1 MAAYDGSLLFNT
13 KIDTSGF
20 EKLSSMAAKAAAKI
34 TAAFTAAVTAAGKVG
49 SDFEAG
55 MSAVGS
61 ISLESA
67 ENMALLTAKA
77 QEMGATTK
85 FSATESA
92 KAFEF
97 MSMAGW
103 KTNQMLSGV
112 SGVMDLAAASGE
124 DLATVSDIVTDALTA
139 FGMTAAESGKFSDI
153 LAAASS
159 NANTNVAMMGESFKY
174 AAPVFGALGY
184 SAEDAAVALGLM
196 ANAGIKGTQAG
207 RTLRMAISSLAAPSK
222 EAAEAMDRYKISL
235 TDENGKMYSF
245 ADMMVQMRDKLGG
258 LAEAEQTAAAS
269 TIFGT
274 EAMSGMLSIINA
286 SEEDFNKL
294 TEAIENSE
302 GMTEKM
308 AEIRLDNLQGDVT
321 ILKSGLEAL
330 GIAAY
335 DKFSE
340 PLRSAVQSVTSE
352 VEKLTNSIKDG
363 ELSASFEKVSTKLAE
378 LAGQFLEFAV
388 NKGIPALINAFEWV
402 IDNGGKVVSA
412 LEIVAAGYASI
423 KIMAWGAAAQ
433 AAIGGTTIAQ
443 QAGLMAASL
452 ANPATAAVALAV
464 ALAAVGTAVL
474 GYKKSQLEIKNA
486 EMAYPLREELDAV
499 RDLQAAYEDI
509 DESARK
515 EAQSRIAETE
525 RIKALKSELD
535 RYVDINGKVVSNKE
549 RVKQLTEEI
558 NSIMPGTISLIGE
571 EISGY
576 QQASAAIED
585 FISKKQQ
592 EAVLDWKSAG
602 YGEAKANVMDL
613 AKEFAQVSA
622 EKERLSKEV
631 LSTDKAYNEAY
642 ARTREELAK
651 EDVAYNSDR
660 ELAYYNADKEILEML
675 KDEEEEL
682 YILNK
687 AREEASAALGA
698 KNILYSEMNTTLDGY
713 YASIQEYEGLTA
725 ALAEGDTQAFNAI
738 LNGLKGFYGDYS
750 KVSAEEIEREI
761 SEKQL
766 ILDEWTKQ
774 YALGKI
780 PAYMVEEA
788 KNGLDET
795 IQLAKDYIYTTGN
808 AVEGV
813 VLTAGEY
820 YAHYYG
826 GQTAWAQSELAAALG
841 NGGLSPELA
850 EAADD
855 LGSGVADGI
864 AEGFETELDDLKFSL
879 ELGKITDDQ
888 FNQQLGALLNKYD
901 SAQTKAYRD
910 HWSDYTKWQTRK
922 AEEAAREA
930 NKVSEEFKSAADKL
944 EFDKKMGNI
953 SDDEYL
959 EQFKAL
965 LDKYD
970 SAQTEA
976 YSSYWNKYA
985 TEKKKK
991 EEEDEKAALKEIE
1004 TWQKASDKL
1013 ISDYEK
1019 RYNKLMAKRDAMISK
1034 LSADSL
1040 YTKTDPDADEDDKDY
1055 DYNLTDNSKQK
1066 KKLDEYEKLLKKL
1079 QGLNASEDFMN
1090 EFLSMDIDKALEF
1103 GKTLSSAKGG
1113 AAAWL
1118 KGWQENHDREKQLA
1132 DDYAKPAIEELNK
1145 EYEPLFENLLQNV
1158 PNAFSEKGR
1167 QSLQGYIDGLNV
1179 KKEDADAA
1187 VVSVMD
1193 GVIKA
1198 CEDKLEI
1205 HSPSKVMYEMG
1216 EYTADGFIEGLMSKS
1231 DAVYNAVMS
1240 VFGSAFDD
1248 VYAKMQAAVSFS
1260 MSAAAS
1266 DVTAASSA
1274 PKAYSSGVSRSFTQ
1288 PSRGVYGN
1296 DYNLYLNNEYFGKMV
1311 RRAVSESGILTA
1323 NSGGVY

>member
-13 KIDTSGF
+13 KIDASGF
-20 EKLSSMAAKAAAKI
+20 EKLGSMAAKAAAKV
-34 TAAFTAAVTAAGKVG
+34 TAAFTAAVTAAGMAG
-49 SDFEAG
+49 SNFEVG
-55 MSAVGS
+55 MSSVAA

-77 QEMGATTK
+77 EEMGATTK

-92 KAFEF
+92 KAFEY

-103 KTNQMLSGV
+103 KTDQMLSGI
-112 SGVMDLAAASGE
+112 SGIMDLAAASGE

-174 AAPVFGALGY
+174 AAPIFGALGY
-184 SAEDAAVALGLM
+184 SAEDAAVAIGLM
-196 ANAGIKGTQAG
+196 ANAGIKGTQSG
-207 RTLRMAISSLAAPSK
+207 TVLRAAISSLAAPSN

-235 TDENGKMYSF
+235 TDENGQMYSF
-245 ADMMVQMRDKLGG
+245 AEVMVNLREKLGS
-258 LAEAEQTAAAS
+258 LSEAEQTAAAS

-274 EAMSGMLSIINA
+274 EAMSGMLAVINA

-294 TEAIENSE
+294 TDAIANSE

-335 DKFSE
+335 NKFSD
-340 PLRSAVQSVTSE
+340 PLRSAVQAVTGE
-352 VEKLTNSIKDG
+352 VAKLTESIKNG

-378 LAGQFLEFAV
+378 LAGKLLEFAV
-388 NKGIPALINAFEWV
+388 NEGIPALINAFEWV
-402 IDNGGKVVSA
+402 IDNGEKVVSA
-412 LEIVAAGYASI
+412 LETVAAGYATI
-423 KIMAWGAAAQ
+423 KIMSWGAAAQ
-433 AAIGGTTIAQ
+433 AAIGGTTIAE

-452 ANPATAAVALAV
+452 ANPVTVAVALAV
-464 ALAAVGTAVL
+464 ALAAVGTAIL
-474 GYKKSQLEIKNA
+474 GYKRNQLEIKNA

-509 DESARK
+509 DQTAKK
-515 EAQSRIAETE
+515 EAQSKIAETE
-525 RIKALKSELD
+525 HIKALKSELD
-535 RYVDINGKVVSNKE
+535 RYVDINGKVISNRE
-549 RVKQLTEEI
+549 RVLELTEQI
-558 NSIMPGTISLIGE
+558 NSIMPGTISLIEE
-571 EISGY
+571 EISNY
-576 QQASAAIED
+576 QQASAAIDE
-585 FISKKQQ
+585 FITKKQQ
-592 EAVLDWKSAG
+592 EAVLDWKEAG

-613 AKEFAQVSA
+613 AKEYAQVSA
-622 EKERLSKEV
+622 ERERLSKEV

-651 EDVAYNSDR
+651 EDVAYNSNR
-660 ELAYYNADKEILEML
+660 ELAYARADKEILDML
-675 KDEEEEL
+675 EDEKEEL

-687 AREEASAALGA
+687 AREEAGAALGA
-698 KNILYSEMNTTLDGY
+698 QDIIWSEMKTTLDGY
-713 YASIQEYEGLTA
+713 YSAIQEYEGLTA

-738 LNGLKGFYGDYS
+738 LNGVKGFYGDYS
-750 KVSAEEIEREI
+750 EVSAEEISRNIAEM
-761 SEKQL
+761 QGL
-766 ILDEWTKQ
+766 VDEWTKENE
-774 YALGKI
+774 LGNI
-780 PAYMVEEA
+780 PTYMVEQA

-820 YAHYYG
+820 YARYYG
-826 GQTAWAQSELAAALG
+826 GQAAWAQSELAAALG
-841 NGGLSPELA
+841 SGGLSPELS
-850 EAADD
+850 EAAND
-855 LGSGVADGI
+855 LGADVADGI
-864 AEGFETELDDLKFSL
+864 SEGFETELDDLKFSL

-888 FNQQLGALLNKYD
+888 FNQQLGALLQKYDSGQTKAYREYWSDFTRGQKNNAKESVSEINKDFEEAVSDLDFELVLGKIDDDTYHEKLGGLLNQYD
-901 SAQTKAYRD
+901 SAQTKAYSNY
-910 HWSDYTKWQTRK
+910 WSRY
-922 AEEAAREA
+922 
-930 NKVSEEFKSAADKL
+930 
-944 EFDKKMGNI
+944 
-953 SDDEYL
+953 
-959 EQFKAL
+959 
-965 LDKYD
+965 
-970 SAQTEA
+970 
-976 YSSYWNKYA
+976 YSWE
-985 TEKKKK
+985 EKK
-991 EEEDEKAALKEIE
+991 EDEDEQAALKEIE

-1013 ISDYEK
+1013 ISEYES
-1019 RYNKLMAKRDAMISK
+1019 RYAQIMAKRDSMLSK

-1055 DYNLTDNSKQK
+1055 DYNLADNSEQK

-1090 EFLSMDIDKALEF
+1090 EFLSMDIDQALEF
-1103 GKTLSSAKGG
+1103 GKALSTAKGG
-1113 AAAWL
+1113 SAAWL
-1118 KGWQENHDREKQLA
+1118 KGWQENRDREKQLA
-1132 DDYAKPAIEELNK
+1132 DNYVQTAIDELNA
-1145 EYEPLFENLLQNV
+1145 EYEPQFQNLLDNV

-1167 QSLQGYIDGLNV
+1167 QSLQGYIDGLNE

-1260 MSAAAS
+1260 MSAAAA

-1274 PKAYSSGVSRSFTQ
+1274 PRASSSGVSQSFT
-1288 PSRGVYGN
+1288 PSYRGVSGN

-1311 RRAVSESGILTA
+1311 RRAVSENGILTA

>member
-20 EKLSSMAAKAAAKI
+20 EKLSSMAAKAAAKV
-34 TAAFTAAVTAAGKVG
+34 TAAFTGAVTAAGKVG

-77 QEMGATTK
+77 EEMGATTK

-92 KAFEF
+92 KAFEY

-103 KTNQMLSGV
+103 KTDQMLSGV

-174 AAPVFGALGY
+174 AAPIFGAMNY
-184 SAEDAAVALGLM
+184 SAEDCAVALGLM
-196 ANAGIKGTQAG
+196 ANAGIKGTQSGTA
-207 RTLRMAISSLAAPSK
+207 LRAAISSLAAPAK
-222 EAAEAMDRYKISL
+222 KAADAMKQYGISL
-235 TDENGKMYSF
+235 KNESGDMYSF
-245 ADMMVQMRDKLGG
+245 AEVMEELREKLGG
-258 LAEAEQTAAAS
+258 LSEAEQTAAAS
-269 TIFGT
+269 ALFGR
-274 EAMSGMLSIINA
+274 EAMSGMLAIVNA

-294 TEAIENSE
+294 TEAIANSE

-335 DKFSE
+335 NKFSD
-340 PLRSAVQSVTSE
+340 PLRSAVQAVTGE
-352 VEKLTNSIKDG
+352 VAKLTESIKDG
-363 ELSASFEKVSTKLAE
+363 ELSDSFEKVSTKLAE
-378 LAGQFLEFAV
+378 LAGKLLEFSV

-402 IDNGGKVVSA
+402 IDNGEKVASV
-412 LEIVAAGYASI
+412 LETVAVGYSSI
-423 KIMAWGAAAQ
+423 KLMAWGATAQ
-433 AAIGGTTIAQ
+433 AAIGGTTIAE

-452 ANPATAAVALAV
+452 ANPVTVAVALAT
-464 ALAAVGTAVL
+464 AIAAVGTAII
-474 GYKKSQLEIKNA
+474 GYKKNQLEIKNA

-535 RYVDINGKVVSNKE
+535 RYVDINGKVISDKE

-558 NSIMPGTISLIGE
+558 NSIMPGTISLIE
-571 EISGY
+571 DEISGY

-585 FISKKQQ
+585 YITQKQQ
-592 EAVLDWKSAG
+592 EAVLDWKEAG
-602 YGEAKANVMDL
+602 YNEATANVTEL

-651 EDVAYNSDR
+651 EDVAYNSNK
-660 ELAYYNADKEILEML
+660 ELAYARADKEILDML
-675 KDEEEEL
+675 EDEKEEL

-687 AREEASAALGA
+687 AREEAGAALGA
-698 KNILYSEMNTTLDGY
+698 QDIIWSEMKTTLDGY
-713 YASIQEYEGLTA
+713 YSAIREYEGLTA

-750 KVSAEEIEREI
+750 EVSADEI
-761 SEKQL
+761 SRNIAEMQAL
-766 ILDEWTKQ
+766 VDEWTKENE
-774 YALGKI
+774 LGNI
-780 PAYMVEEA
+780 PAYMVEQA

-820 YAHYYG
+820 YARYYG

-841 NGGLSPELA
+841 NGGLSPELS
-850 EAADD
+850 EAADN
-855 LGSGVADGI
+855 LGGAVADGV

-888 FNQQLGALLNKYD
+888 FNQQLGALLQKYD
-901 SAQTKAYRD
+901 SGQTKAYRD
-910 HWSDYTKWQTRK
+910 HWSDFTKWQKRK
-922 AEEAAREA
+922 AEESAREA

-944 EFDKKMGNI
+944 EFDKNMGNI

-976 YSSYWNKYA
+976 YSSYWKKYA

-1019 RYNKLMAKRDAMISK
+1019 RYNKIMAKRDAMISK

-1055 DYNLTDNSKQK
+1055 DYNLADNSEQK

-1103 GKTLSSAKGG
+1103 GKALSTAKGG
-1113 AAAWL
+1113 SAAWL
-1118 KGWQENHDREKQLA
+1118 KGWQENHDREKQIA
-1132 DDYAKPAIEELNK
+1132 DNYVKTAIDELNA
-1145 EYEPLFENLLQNV
+1145 EYEPQFQNLLDNV
-1158 PNAFSEKGR
+1158 PNAFGEKGR
-1167 QSLQGYIDGLNV
+1167 QSLQGYIDGLNE

-1274 PKAYSSGVSRSFTQ
+1274 PKASSSGVSQAFTP
-1288 PSRGVYGN
+1288 PSRSVYGN

-1311 RRAVSESGILTA
+1311 RRAVSENGILTA

>member
-1 MAAYDGSLLFNT
+1 MATYDGSLLFNT
-13 KIDTSGF
+13 KIDASGF
-20 EKLSSMAAKAAAKI
+20 ENLASMASKAAAKI

-55 MSAVGS
+55 ISSVAA

-67 ENMALLTAKA
+67 ENMAMLTAKA
-77 QEMGATTK
+77 EEMGATTQ

-92 KAFEF
+92 KAFEY

-174 AAPVFGALGY
+174 AAPLFGALEY
-184 SAEDAAVALGLM
+184 SAEDASVALGLM
-196 ANAGIKGTQAG
+196 ANAGIKGSQSGTA
-207 RTLRMAISSLAAPSK
+207 LRAAVSSLVSPSK
-222 EAAEAMDRYKISL
+222 EAAEAMRQYSISL
-235 TDENGKMYSF
+235 EDNSGKMYSF
-245 ADMMVQMRDKLGG
+245 AEVMVNLREKLGS
-258 LAEAEQTAAAS
+258 LSEAEQAAAAS

-274 EAMSGMLSIINA
+274 EAMSGMLAIINA
-286 SEEDFNKL
+286 SESDFNKL
-294 TEAIENSE
+294 TDAIANSQ

-335 DKFSE
+335 NKFSD
-340 PLRSAVQSVTSE
+340 PLRSAVQAVTGE
-352 VEKLTNSIKDG
+352 IGKLTDSIKDG
-363 ELSASFEKVSTKLAE
+363 ELSDAFAKVSSKLAE
-378 LAGQFLEFAV
+378 LAGQFLEFSV
-388 NKGIPALINAFEWV
+388 NEGIPALINAFEWT
-402 IDNGGKVVSA
+402 IDNGDKIVST
-412 LEIVAAGYASI
+412 LETVAAGYATI
-423 KIMAWGAAAQ
+423 KIMSWGAAAQ

-452 ANPATAAVALAV
+452 ANPATVAVALAA
-464 ALAAVGTAVL
+464 ALAAVGTATI
-474 GYKKSQLEIKNA
+474 GYLRNQMEIRNA
-486 EMAYPLREELDAV
+486 NMAYPLREELDAV

-509 DESARK
+509 DESAKK

-558 NSIMPGTISLIGE
+558 NSIMPNTISLIGE

-585 FISKKQQ
+585 YISQKQQ

-602 YGEAKANVMDL
+602 YGEAKANVTEL
-613 AKEFAQVSA
+613 AKDFAQVSA

-631 LSTDKAYNEAY
+631 LSTDKAYSEAY
-642 ARTREELAK
+642 AQTLEELAK
-651 EDVAYNSDR
+651 EDVAYNSNR
-660 ELAYYNADKEILEML
+660 ELAYARAAEEIAKLEN
-675 KDEEEEL
+675 DEESAL
-682 YILNK
+682 YSLKK

-725 ALAEGDTQAFNAI
+725 ALAKGDTQAFNAI

-750 KVSAEEIEREI
+750 DISSEEIEREI
-761 SEKQL
+761 AEKQL

-788 KNGLDET
+788 KNGLEQT
-795 IQLAKDYIYTTGN
+795 KQLAKDYIYTTGN

-820 YAHYYG
+820 YARYYG
-826 GQTAWAQSELAAALG
+826 GQAAWAQSELAAALG
-841 NGGLSPELA
+841 TGGLSPELS
-850 EAADD
+850 EAADS
-855 LGSGVADGI
+855 LGGAVADGI
-864 AEGFETELDDLKFSL
+864 AEGFETELDDLKFNL

-888 FNQQLGALLNKYD
+888 YNQQLGALLQKYD
-901 SAQTKAYRD
+901 SGQTKAYREY
-910 HWSDYTKWQTRK
+910 WSDFTRGQKNK
-922 AEEAAREA
+922 AEESVSEI
-930 NKVSEEFKSAADKL
+930 NKVFEDAVSDLDFDKL
-944 EFDKKMGNI
+944 TGKIDNDEYGKRLGELLDQYDSTQTKAYSNYWSKYFSWQDKKK
-953 SDDEYL
+953 D
-959 EQFKAL
+959 
-965 LDKYD
+965 
-970 SAQTEA
+970 
-976 YSSYWNKYA
+976 
-985 TEKKKK
+985 
-991 EEEDEKAALKEIE
+991 EDEQAALKEIE

-1013 ISDYEK
+1013 ISEYES
-1019 RYNKLMAKRDAMISK
+1019 RYNQIMAKRDSMLSK
-1034 LSADSL
+1034 LSSDSL
-1040 YTKTDPDADEDDKDY
+1040 YTKFDPDADEDDKDY
-1055 DYNLTDNSKQK
+1055 DYNLADNSKQK
-1066 KKLDEYEKLLKKL
+1066 KQLDEYEKLLKKL

-1090 EFLSMDIDKALEF
+1090 EFLSMDIDQALEF
-1103 GKTLSSAKGG
+1103 GKALSSAKGG
-1113 AAAWL
+1113 SAAWL
-1118 KGWQENHDREKQLA
+1118 KGWQENRDREKQLA
-1132 DDYAKPAIEELNK
+1132 DNYVKTAVDELNA
-1145 EYEPLFENLLQNV
+1145 EYEPQFQNLLDNV
-1158 PNAFSEKGR
+1158 PNAFGEKGR
-1167 QSLQGYIDGLNV
+1167 QSLQGYIDGLNE

-1198 CEDKLEI
+1198 CEEKLEI

-1260 MSAAAS
+1260 MSAAAA

-1274 PKAYSSGVSRSFTQ
+1274 PRASSSGVSQAFT
-1288 PSRGVYGN
+1288 PSYRGVYGN

-1311 RRAVSESGILTA
+1311 RRAVSENGILTA

>member
-13 KIDTSGF
+13 KIDASGF
-20 EKLSSMAAKAAAKI
+20 EKLSSMAAKAAAKV
-34 TAAFTAAVTAAGKVG
+34 TAAFTAVVTAAGMVG
-49 SDFEAG
+49 SNFEAG
-55 MSAVGS
+55 MSSVAA

-77 QEMGATTK
+77 EEMGATTK

-92 KAFEF
+92 KAFEY

-103 KTNQMLSGV
+103 KTDQMLSGI

-174 AAPVFGALGY
+174 AAPIFGALGY
-184 SAEDAAVALGLM
+184 SAEDAAVAIGLM
-196 ANAGIKGTQAG
+196 ANAGIKGTQSGTA
-207 RTLRMAISSLAAPSK
+207 LRAAISSLAAPSK

-235 TDENGKMYSF
+235 TDENGQMYSF
-245 ADMMVQMRDKLGG
+245 AEVMEILRERLGG
-258 LAEAEQTAAAS
+258 LSEAEQTAAAS

-274 EAMSGMLSIINA
+274 EAMSGMLAVINA

-294 TEAIENSE
+294 TDAIANSE

-335 DKFSE
+335 NKFSD
-340 PLRSAVQSVTSE
+340 PLRSAVQAVTGE
-352 VEKLTNSIKDG
+352 VAKLTESIKDG
-363 ELSASFEKVSTKLAE
+363 ELSNSFEKVSTKLAE
-378 LAGQFLEFAV
+378 LAGKFLEFAV
-388 NKGIPALINAFEWV
+388 NEGIPALINAFEWV
-402 IDNGGKVVSA
+402 IDNGEKVASA
-412 LEIVAAGYASI
+412 LETVAVGYASI

-433 AAIGGTTIAQ
+433 AAIGGTTIAE
-443 QAGLMAASL
+443 QAGLMATSL
-452 ANPATAAVALAV
+452 ANPVTVAVALAT
-464 ALAAVGTAVL
+464 AIAAVGTAII
-474 GYKKSQLEIKNA
+474 GYKKNQLEIKNA

-509 DESARK
+509 DQTAKK
-515 EAQSRIAETE
+515 EAESRIAETE
-525 RIKALKSELD
+525 HIKALKSELD
-535 RYVDINGKVVSNKE
+535 RYVDINGKVISNRE
-549 RVKQLTEEI
+549 RVLELTEQI
-558 NSIMPGTISLIGE
+558 NSIMPGTISLIE
-571 EISGY
+571 DEISGY
-576 QQASAAIED
+576 QQASAAIDE
-585 FISKKQQ
+585 FITKKQQ
-592 EAVLDWKSAG
+592 EAVLDWKEAG

-613 AKEFAQVSA
+613 AKEYAQVSA
-622 EKERLSKEV
+622 ERERLSKEV
-631 LSTDKAYNEAY
+631 LSTDKAYSEAY

-651 EDVAYNSDR
+651 EDVAYNSNK
-660 ELAYYNADKEILEML
+660 ELAYARADKEILDML
-675 KDEEEEL
+675 EDEKEEL

-687 AREEASAALGA
+687 AREEAGAALGA
-698 KNILYSEMNTTLDGY
+698 QDIIWSEMKTTLDGY
-713 YASIQEYEGLTA
+713 YSAIREYEGLTA

-750 KVSAEEIEREI
+750 EVSADEI
-761 SEKQL
+761 SRNIAEMQAL
-766 ILDEWTKQ
+766 VDEWTKQ
-774 YALGKI
+774 NELGNI
-780 PAYMVEEA
+780 PAYMVEQA
-788 KNGLDET
+788 KNGLEQT

-820 YAHYYG
+820 YARYYG
-826 GQTAWAQSELAAALG
+826 GQAAWAQSELAAALG
-841 NGGLSPELA
+841 TGGLSPELS
-850 EAADD
+850 EAAND
-855 LGSGVADGI
+855 LGADVADGV

-888 FNQQLGALLNKYD
+888 FNQQLGALLQKYDSGQTKAYREYWSDFTRGQKNNAKESVSEINKDFEEAVSDLDFELVLGKIDDDTYHEKLGGLLNQYD
-901 SAQTKAYRD
+901 SAQTKAYSNY
-910 HWSDYTKWQTRK
+910 WRK
-922 AEEAAREA
+922 
-930 NKVSEEFKSAADKL
+930 
-944 EFDKKMGNI
+944 
-953 SDDEYL
+953 Y
-959 EQFKAL
+959 
-965 LDKYD
+965 
-970 SAQTEA
+970 
-976 YSSYWNKYA
+976 YSWE
-985 TEKKKK
+985 EKKED
-991 EEEDEKAALKEIE
+991 EEEQAALKEIE

-1013 ISDYEK
+1013 ISEYES
-1019 RYNKLMAKRDAMISK
+1019 RYNKIMAKRDDMISK

-1055 DYNLTDNSKQK
+1055 EYNLADNSKQK
-1066 KKLDEYEKLLKKL
+1066 KQLDEYEKLLKKL
-1079 QGLNASEDFMN
+1079 QGLNASEDFMS
-1090 EFLSMDIDKALEF
+1090 EFRSMDIDKALEF
-1103 GKTLSSAKGG
+1103 GKALSTAKGG
-1113 AAAWL
+1113 SAAWL

-1132 DDYAKPAIEELNK
+1132 DNYVQTAIDELNA
-1145 EYEPLFENLLQNV
+1145 EYEPQFKSLLDNV
-1158 PNAFSEKGR
+1158 PNAFGEKGR
-1167 QSLQGYIDGLNV
+1167 QSLQGYIDGLNE

-1187 VVSVMD
+1187 VASVMD

-1205 HSPSKVMYEMG
+1205 HSTSKVMYEMG
-1216 EYTADGFIEGLMSKS
+1216 EYTADGLIEGLMSKS

-1260 MSAAAS
+1260 MSAAAA
-1266 DVTAASSA
+1266 DVTAASSVPRA
-1274 PKAYSSGVSRSFTQ
+1274 STNGVSQTFV
-1288 PSRGVYGN
+1288 PSYRGVSGN

-1311 RRAVSESGILTA
+1311 RRAVSENGILTA

>member
-13 KIDTSGF
+13 KIDASGF
-20 EKLSSMAAKAAAKI
+20 EKLGSMAAKAAAKV
-34 TAAFTAAVTAAGKVG
+34 TAAFTAAVTAAGMAG
-49 SDFEAG
+49 SNFEVG
-55 MSAVGS
+55 MSSVAA

-77 QEMGATTK
+77 EEMGATTK

-92 KAFEF
+92 KAFEY

-103 KTNQMLSGV
+103 KTDQMLSGI

-174 AAPVFGALGY
+174 AAPIFGALGY
-184 SAEDAAVALGLM
+184 SAEDAAVAIGLM
-196 ANAGIKGTQAG
+196 ANAGIKGTQSGTA
-207 RTLRMAISSLAAPSK
+207 LRAAISSLAAPSK
-222 EAAEAMDRYKISL
+222 EAAEAMKKYGISL
-235 TDENGKMYSF
+235 EDENGQMYSF
-245 ADMMVQMRDKLGG
+245 AEVMEILRERLGG
-258 LAEAEQTAAAS
+258 LSEAEQTAAAS
-269 TIFGT
+269 TIFGR
-274 EAMSGMLSIINA
+274 EAMSGMLAVINA

-294 TEAIENSE
+294 TNAIANSE

-335 DKFSE
+335 NKFSD
-340 PLRSAVQSVTSE
+340 PLRSAVQAVTGE
-352 VEKLTNSIKDG
+352 VAKLTESIKDG
-363 ELSASFEKVSTKLAE
+363 ELSDSFEKVSTKLAE
-378 LAGQFLEFAV
+378 LAGKFLEFAV
-388 NKGIPALINAFEWV
+388 NEGIPALINAFEWT
-402 IDNGGKVVSA
+402 IDNGDKIVST
-412 LEIVAAGYASI
+412 LETVAAGYASI
-423 KIMAWGAAAQ
+423 KIMSWGAAAQ
-433 AAIGGTTIAQ
+433 AAIGGTTIAE

-452 ANPATAAVALAV
+452 ANPATVAVALAV

-474 GYKKSQLEIKNA
+474 GYKKSQLELKNA

-499 RDLQAAYEDI
+499 RELKSAYEDI

-549 RVKQLTEEI
+549 RVKEITDEI
-558 NSIMPGTISLIGE
+558 NSIMPNTISLIGE

-576 QQASAAIED
+576 QQASAAIDE

-613 AKEFAQVSA
+613 AKEFAQVKAERQRMMDEVLEA
-622 EKERLSKEV
+622 EKAYMAERERLAEEGQDWEW
-631 LSTDKAYNEAY
+631 LETDGTSTLYNLKVALNEA
-642 ARTREELAK
+642 
-651 EDVAYNSDR
+651 SD
-660 ELAYYNADKEILEML
+660 
-675 KDEEEEL
+675 
-682 YILNK
+682 
-687 AREEASAALGA
+687 ALGA
-698 KNILYSEMNTTLDGY
+698 KNILYSEMGTTLDGY

-725 ALAEGDTQAFNAI
+725 ALAKGDTQAFNAI

-750 KVSAEEIEREI
+750 DISSEEIEREI
-761 SEKQL
+761 AEKQL
-766 ILDEWTKQ
+766 LLDEWTKQ

-820 YAHYYG
+820 YARYYG
-826 GQTAWAQSELAAALG
+826 GQAAWAQSELAAALG
-841 NGGLSPELA
+841 TGGLSPELS
-850 EAADD
+850 EAAND
-855 LGSGVADGI
+855 LGADVADGI
-864 AEGFETELDDLKFSL
+864 SEGFETELDDLKFSL

-901 SAQTKAYRD
+901 SAQTKAYREY
-910 HWSDYTKWQTRK
+910 WSDFTRGQK
-922 AEEAAREA
+922 NNAKESVSEINKNFEEA
-930 NKVSEEFKSAADKL
+930 VSDLDFELVLGKIDDDTYHEKL
-944 EFDKKMGNI
+944 GG
-953 SDDEYL
+953 
-959 EQFKAL
+959 L
-965 LDKYD
+965 LNQYD
-970 SAQTEA
+970 SAQTKA
-976 YSSYWNKYA
+976 YSNYWSKYYSWE
-985 TEKKKK
+985 EKK
-991 EEEDEKAALKEIE
+991 EDEDEQAALKEIE

-1013 ISDYEK
+1013 ISEYES
-1019 RYNKLMAKRDAMISK
+1019 RYNQIMAKRDDMISK

-1040 YTKTDPDADEDDKDY
+1040 YTKTDSDADEDDKDY
-1055 DYNLTDNSKQK
+1055 EYNLADNSKQK
-1066 KKLDEYEKLLKKL
+1066 KQLDEYEKLLKKL

-1090 EFLSMDIDKALEF
+1090 EFYSMDIDKALEF
-1103 GKTLSSAKGG
+1103 GKALSSAKGG
-1113 AAAWL
+1113 SAAWL

-1132 DDYAKPAIEELNK
+1132 DNYVQTAIDELNA
-1145 EYEPLFENLLQNV
+1145 EYEPQFKSLLDNV
-1158 PNAFSEKGR
+1158 PNAFGEKGR
-1167 QSLQGYIDGLNV
+1167 QSLQGYIDGLNE

-1260 MSAAAS
+1260 MSASAA

-1274 PKAYSSGVSRSFTQ
+1274 PKASSSGVSQSFT
-1288 PSRGVYGN
+1288 PSYRGVSGN

-1311 RRAVSESGILTA
+1311 RRAVSENGILTA